1 MCSPKNSLEYA
12 LALTFKFVLVPLHNY
27 TLFHY
32 RRNIIPFCQA
42 NRYEMNM
49 DLTEA
54 EINPNDKNRIYEIAK
69 QPAIFSKLKH

>member
-1 MCSPKNSLEYA
+1 
-12 LALTFKFVLVPLHNY
+12 
-27 TLFHY
+27 
-32 RRNIIPFCQA
+32 
-42 NRYEMNM
+42 MNM